1 MGNSIIIEVLD
12 MATATQ
18 DNGKKWIQTSV
29 AITCMLLG
37 YTLMSFFETLAEWF
51 ELESKIPS
59 YTASSQVLA
68 VLISLGVFVY
78 IMRDPKISSFLSEV
92 YQETLKVVWPDK
104 NDTVKH
110 TIGIMIG
117 VTIVGFILGFFDFA
131 ATWALSLIN

>member
-1 MGNSIIIEVLD
+1 MSVSS
-12 MATATQ
+12 Q

-29 AITCMLLG
+29 AITCMLVG
-37 YTLMSFFETLAEWF
+37 YILISFFETLSEWF
-51 ELESKIPS
+51 ELEAKIPN

-68 VLISLGVFVY
+68 VLIALGVFVY
-78 IMRDPKISSFLSEV
+78 IMRNPKTSTFLNEV

-104 NDTVKH
+104 NETVRH

-117 VTIVGFILGFFDFA
+117 VTIIGFILGFFDFV

>member
-1 MGNSIIIEVLD
+1 MSVSS
-12 MATATQ
+12 Q

-29 AITCMLLG
+29 AITCMLVG
-37 YTLMSFFETLAEWF
+37 YILISFFETLSEWF
-51 ELESKIPS
+51 ELEAKIPN

-68 VLISLGVFVY
+68 VLIALGVFVY
-78 IMRDPKISSFLSEV
+78 IMKNPKTSSFLSEV

-104 NDTVKH
+104 NETVRH

-117 VTIVGFILGFFDFA
+117 VTIIGFILGFFDFV